1 MSDTEPRWLTEEVI
15 HAIHGMLLAEHGG
28 GTGIRDEGLL
38 ASALAAPRNRFGY
51 GDQDVFNL
59 AAAYAFAP
67 VRNHPFVD
75 GNKRVSF
82 VVTEVFLALNG
93 YELMASD
100 KDCFAQWMALAD
112 GSLKEADLAEWLR
125 ANGRSTG

>member
-1 MSDTEPRWLTEEVI
+1 MTRWVERAVVL
-15 HAIHGMLLAEHGG
+15 AIHEQQLSEHGG
-28 GTGIRDEGLL
+28 PSGLRDAGLL
-38 ASALAAPRNRFGY
+38 DSALARPPNLAAYGAPDIF
-51 GDQDVFNL
+51 DL
-59 AAAYAFAP
+59 AAAYAFGLA
-67 VRNHPFVD
+67 RDHPFVD

>member
-1 MSDTEPRWLTEEVI
+1 MTRWVEPAVVL
-15 HAIHGMLLAEHGG
+15 AIHEQQLSEHGG
-28 GTGIRDEGLL
+28 PSGLRDSGLL
-38 ASALAAPRNRFGY
+38 DSALARPSNLGAYGAP
-51 GDQDVFNL
+51 DVFDL
-59 AAAYAFAP
+59 AAAYAFGLA
-67 VRNHPFVD
+67 RDHPFVD

>member
-1 MSDTEPRWLTEEVI
+1 MTRWVERAVVL
-15 HAIHGMLLAEHGG
+15 AIHEQQLSEHGG
-28 GTGIRDEGLL
+28 PSGLRDSGLL
-38 ASALAAPRNRFGY
+38 DSALARPPNLAAYGAPDIF
-51 GDQDVFNL
+51 DL
-59 AAAYAFAP
+59 AAAYAFGLA
-67 VRNHPFVD
+67 RDHPFVD

>member
-1 MSDTEPRWLTEEVI
+1 MTRWVERAVVL
-15 HAIHGMLLAEHGG
+15 AIHEQQLSEHGG
-28 GTGIRDEGLL
+28 PSGLRDSGVLD
-38 ASALAAPRNRFGY
+38 SALARPPNLAAYGAPDIF
-51 GDQDVFNL
+51 DL
-59 AAAYAFAP
+59 AAAYAFGLA
-67 VRNHPFVD
+67 RDHPFVD